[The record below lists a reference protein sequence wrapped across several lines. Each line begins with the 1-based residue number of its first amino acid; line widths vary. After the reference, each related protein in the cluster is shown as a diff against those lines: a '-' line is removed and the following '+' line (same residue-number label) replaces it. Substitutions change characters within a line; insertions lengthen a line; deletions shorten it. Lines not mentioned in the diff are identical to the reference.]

1 MKLHTLAFKENI
13 KNFGRELDS
22 IISYT
27 LNGVT
32 IELGG
37 ESLNSVT
44 PHYQGAILKS
54 VMKQLDIDSNVNI
67 PVGTQLNYQFGIKI
81 ENDYEYLDF
90 GNYIVYSSEKQ
101 EDTNSY
107 KIICYD
113 KMLYSMKD
121 YVNIGVTYP
130 ITIRNYINA
139 ICNYLGITF
148 ANSND
153 TFANYGRQINTEL
166 YLDSGG
172 NSLGYTFRDVL
183 DEIAQATASTICIN
197 NNDNLEIRYI
207 NNTGDTID
215 EEYLKDINVNF
226 GEKYGPINTI
236 VLSRSAGTDKVY
248 LSHPADLPDEE
259 KNAIEINDN
268 QIMNFNDR
276 ADYLPDILN
285 KLNGLEYYLND
296 YSSTGIC
303 YFDLCD
309 RYNVSIGEN
318 NYSCVM
324 FNDEVNVTQG
334 LEEKIYTDLP
344 EETETDYTK
353 ADKTDRRINQTYLI
367 VDKQNQLIQSLI
379 DKSVY
384 ISNTLNGA
392 GSVTLEN
399 AYKGRLYELS
409 IKGQM
414 SLLYPQNDNL
424 YGSSPVPR
432 EALVPT
438 AELLPSSSVPYQNE
452 VKYPN
457 SDLYSTSMILL
468 IDDTEYSLNID
479 FLNYINND
487 VCDEFIYHD
496 GEYKVVRRVGID
508 SEGNK
513 YALDNEFVD
522 ETGYIDLE
530 VDTNSIIR
538 LKSFNNGIYKTTY
551 LLDNQY
557 TDVFATKVELSS
569 SITQTAENINL
580 NVNKKLE
587 NYSTTNEM
595 NAAIDVKADEINSVV
610 STKVGDDEVI
620 SRINQSSEQ
629 IQINANKISLNGKTI
644 NMTSDNVAINSNNFS
659 VDSNGNLSCS
669 NANITGG
676 NIEMISNNSNPKLKL
691 SGTAYGG
698 ASCVNNL
705 AADGMKIKTGNSDCI
720 YLWVQKLES
729 GGNSGYAGVLD
740 IANTIDG
747 RYATMDYDGFSTG
760 SGGTP
765 RAYMYSD
772 GEVHATT
779 YTGGSL
785 ESIKKN
791 IEKYDENATKIILGS
806 DIYGYNL
813 KTESD
818 NERKHIGLV
827 IGNGKKSY
835 RTPKNIISKNGDG
848 IDLYS
853 MISLSW
859 KAIQEQQEIIEN
871 LKERIEKLERESDK

>member
-1 MKLHTLAFKENI
+1 MKTHTSAFKENI

-27 LNGVT
+27 LNGET

-54 VMKQLDIDSNVNI
+54 VMKQLDIDSNVDI

-248 LSHPADLPDEE
+248 LSHPEDLPDEE

-309 RYNVSIGEN
+309 RYNVAIGEN

-324 FNDEVNVTQG
+324 FNDEINVTQG
-334 LEEKIYTDLP
+334 LEEKVYTDMP
-344 EETETDYTK
+344 EESETDYTK

-367 VDKQNQLIQSLI
+367 VDKQNQMIE
-379 DKSVY
+379 SVVSEVGEQNSK
-384 ISNTLNGA
+384 IS
-392 GSVTLEN
+392 
-399 AYKGRLYELS
+399 
-409 IKGQM
+409 Q
-414 SLLYPQNDNL
+414 
-424 YGSSPVPR
+424 
-432 EALVPT
+432 
-438 AELLPSSSVPYQNE
+438 
-452 VKYPN
+452 
-457 SDLYSTSMILL
+457 
-468 IDDTEYSLNID
+468 
-479 FLNYINND
+479 
-487 VCDEFIYHD
+487 
-496 GEYKVVRRVGID
+496 
-508 SEGNK
+508 
-513 YALDNEFVD
+513 
-522 ETGYIDLE
+522 
-530 VDTNSIIR
+530 
-538 LKSFNNGIYKTTY
+538 
-551 LLDNQY
+551 
-557 TDVFATKVELSS
+557 
-569 SITQTAENINL
+569 ITQT
-580 NVNKKLE
+580 V
-587 NYSTTNEM
+587 
-595 NAAIDVKADEINSVV
+595 DEINS
-610 STKVGDDEVI
+610 
-620 SRINQSSEQ
+620 
-629 IQINANKISLNGKTI
+629 KISDIADITI
-644 NMTSDNVAINSNNFS
+644 SGESSYATFDLDNVNESEPITIKIHPISENISFLYHKSN
-659 VDSNGNLSCS
+659 
-669 NANITGG
+669 
-676 NIEMISNNSNPKLKL
+676 
-691 SGTAYGG
+691 
-698 ASCVNNL
+698 
-705 AADGMKIKTGNSDCI
+705 
-720 YLWVQKLES
+720 
-729 GGNSGYAGVLD
+729 
-740 IANTIDG
+740 
-747 RYATMDYDGFSTG
+747 
-760 SGGTP
+760 
-765 RAYMYSD
+765 
-772 GEVHATT
+772 
-779 YTGGSL
+779 
-785 ESIKKN
+785 
-791 IEKYDENATKIILGS
+791 
-806 DIYGYNL
+806 
-813 KTESD
+813 
-818 NERKHIGLV
+818 
-827 IGNGKKSY
+827 
-835 RTPKNIISKNGDG
+835 
-848 IDLYS
+848 LYS
-853 MISLSW
+853 SS
-859 KAIQEQQEIIEN
+859 N
-871 LKERIEKLERESDK
+871 LFMTTRTI

>member
-1 MKLHTLAFKENI
+1 MKLHTSAFKENI

-22 IISYT
+22 IISYE
-27 LNGVT
+27 LEGET
-32 IELGG
+32 IELRG

-54 VMKQLDIDSNVNI
+54 VMKQLDIDSNVDI

-121 YVNIGVTYP
+121 YENIGVTYP

-148 ANSND
+148 ANINN
-153 TFANYGRQINTEL
+153 TFANYDKKINTEL

-248 LSHPADLPDEE
+248 LSHPEDLPDEE

-309 RYNVSIGEN
+309 RYNVAIGGN

-324 FNDEVNVTQG
+324 FNDEINVTQG
-334 LEEKIYTDLP
+334 LEEKVYTDMP
-344 EETETDYTK
+344 EESETDYTK
-353 ADKTDRRINQTYLI
+353 ADKTDRKINQTYLI
-367 VDKQNQLIQSLI
+367 VDKQNQIIQSI
-379 DKSVY
+379 ADKTVY
-384 ISNTLNGA
+384 ISDTKDGTGN
-392 GSVTLEN
+392 VTLEN
-399 AYKGRLYELS
+399 AYKGRLYELT

-414 SLLYPQNDNL
+414 GLLYPQNDNL
-424 YGSSPVPR
+424 YGSSLVPK
-432 EALVPT
+432 ETLVPT

-457 SDLYSTSMILL
+457 SDLYTANMILL
-468 IDDTEYSLNID
+468 IDDTEYVLNIG

-496 GEYKVVRRVGID
+496 GEYKVIRRVGID

-513 YALDNEFVD
+513 YALDNEFIEYRD
-522 ETGYIDLE
+522 YIDLE
-530 VDTNSIIR
+530 VDKESIIK
-538 LKSFNNGIYKTTY
+538 LKSFDNMIYKVTY

-557 TDVFATKVELSS
+557 TDVFATKVELNS
-569 SITQTAENINL
+569 SITQTAEQITL
-580 NVNKKLE
+580 EVNKKVDE
-587 NYSTTNEM
+587 N
-595 NAAIDVKADEINSVV
+595 EI
-610 STKVGDDEVI
+610 I
-620 SRINQSSEQ
+620 SKINQSAEQ
-629 IQINANKISLNGKTI
+629 IQIDANKISLDGKEIDLTAGDI
-644 NMTSDNVAINSNNFS
+644 TINSNHFNVDSEGNVECNGIQITDGTIQLSDKSSSFGTEFSIESSDPNNVNSAKLKLWGNSVHVESIINSDNYANFGLHMGS
-659 VDSNGNLSCS
+659 PAVELSSNNENIYSYLGVGELYIKNDYAFGDVQITSSGIFINNNNTSKIKLQGSNGN
-669 NANITGG
+669 IT
-676 NIEMISNNSNPKLKL
+676 
-691 SGTAYGG
+691 
-698 ASCVNNL
+698 CVSLTQTSREDSKKNFE
-705 AADGMKIKTGNSDCI
+705 K
-720 YLWVQKLES
+720 
-729 GGNSGYAGVLD
+729 
-740 IANTIDG
+740 
-747 RYATMDYDGFSTG
+747 
-760 SGGTP
+760 
-765 RAYMYSD
+765 
-772 GEVHATT
+772 
-779 YTGGSL
+779 YTGAL
-785 ESIKKN
+785 KE
-791 IEKYDENATKIILGS
+791 ILNT
-806 DIYGYNL
+806 DIYKYNL
-813 KTESD
+813 KDEKDTD
-818 NERKHIGLV
+818 KKHLGLV
-827 IGNGKKSY
+827 IGKKYSY
-835 RTPKNIISKNGDG
+835 SKEIISVDEKGNDIGVNT
-848 IDLYS
+848 YS
-853 MISLSW
+853 MTSLCLQ
-859 KAIQEQQEIIEN
+859 AIKEQQEIIEN
-871 LKERIEKLERESDK
+871 LQKRIEKLERESDK